1 MARKTATAVVNS
13 AREAIAEHRGDSR
26 DIAALAYSLWMAR
39 GCPMGSPDEDWFAA
53 EAQLS
58 ATTELED
65 IKVPEPEQK
74 AMAATA

>member
-1 MARKTATAVVNS
+1 MAER
-13 AREAIAEHRGDSR
+13 RGDSR

-58 ATTELED
+58 ATTELTD
-65 IKVPEPEQK
+65 IEVPEPEEK

>member
-1 MARKTATAVVNS
+1 MIMARDTDTGV
-13 AREAIAEHRGDSR
+13 
-26 DIAALAYSLWMAR
+26 AALAYSLWVAR

-58 ATTELED
+58 ATTELKD
-65 IKVPEPEQK
+65 IEVPEPEEK